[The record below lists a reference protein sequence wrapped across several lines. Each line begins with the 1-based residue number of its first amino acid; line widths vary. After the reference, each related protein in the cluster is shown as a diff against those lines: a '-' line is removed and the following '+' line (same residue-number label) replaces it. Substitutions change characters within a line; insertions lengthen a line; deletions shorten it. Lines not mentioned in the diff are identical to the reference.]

1 MLIGRI
7 TGEVVSTAKHESHSD
22 LKLLLVEPLDLDDQ
36 PAGVPYVAVDVLD
49 AGVGDRVLL
58 ATDGWAAMSAVSRLQ
73 SPIDAA
79 IVGVIDRVDLDA

>member
-1 MLIGRI
+1 MLIGRVA
-7 TGEVVSTAKHESHSD
+7 GEVVSTAKHSSHSD

-58 ATDGWAAMSAVSRLQ
+58 ATDGWAAMTAVNRLR

-79 IVGVIDRVDLDA
+79 VIGVVDRIDLDS